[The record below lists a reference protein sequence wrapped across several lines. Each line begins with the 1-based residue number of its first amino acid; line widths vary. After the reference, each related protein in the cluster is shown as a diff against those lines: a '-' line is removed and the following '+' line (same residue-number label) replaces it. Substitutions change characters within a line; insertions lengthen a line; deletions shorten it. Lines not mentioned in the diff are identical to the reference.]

1 MRSFQFQRLVLI
13 SDSKKL
19 ANQFEFPKRL
29 NLVTGGDNS
38 IGKSTLVK
46 NLFWALGCDPDFDEE
61 WKTNDIKAII
71 YFTVNN
77 ISYVASRYH
86 DSIIF
91 GQVGSILRKYPKIT
105 GEYSQIFSDI
115 VNFELKLANR
125 SDNLECPPPAY
136 FFLPFYIDQKRSWN
150 QPWNSFDKLTQ
161 FSGFTRPLISYFCG
175 YTKSEHFEMQEEFF
189 VQKSIM
195 KEADEQIARISSAIE
210 VIEDIS
216 NDKINIALSEAELN
230 HVQNEI
236 EEELQNF
243 LERQTRLFDTQ
254 TQINSE
260 IYDLEKQ
267 HRIALNSVR
276 ELEKDYAFAVEYIP
290 EDVLECP
297 MCGTKHDN
305 SLLSRAGILTD
316 KSLLEEEA
324 DFIKESLNQKRT
336 ALRNLQEE
344 LHDVRFEIN
353 RINEKYVISPHE
365 NQNQNMQSAIHSIA
379 LKNVSQNVAD
389 VIVSHESRSKR
400 AEKIQKEI
408 KSDQNKLLTKKEKS
422 DLSYYFFN
430 NLEKNIAI
438 LSATGINLNGVKT
451 PMDFKKILGGGAAEG
466 TRGVLAYQLAILKQI
481 EFANNCAIAPF
492 VIDTPNQHEQA
503 SENYKRIISLLQH
516 NLSSNIQIILCG
528 MDHDILSDFKK
539 DSHIIQ
545 LDRDKI
551 LQKKP
556 YNTLSKEYTELVNNI
571 NIDA

>member
-1 MRSFQFQRLVLI
+1 MKNLQFQRLVLI

-29 NLVTGGDNS
+29 NLVTGSDNS

-61 WKTNDIKAII
+61 WKTNDIKAIL

-86 DSIIF
+86 DSITF
-91 GQVGSILRKYPKIT
+91 GQVGSKLKKYPKIT

-125 SDNLECPPPAY
+125 SDSLECPPPAY
-136 FFLPFYIDQKRSWN
+136 YFLPFYIDQKRSWN

-161 FSGFTRPLISYFCG
+161 FAGFTRPLISYFCG
-175 YTKSEHFEMQEEFF
+175 YTKSEHFVMQEEIFA
-189 VQKSIM
+189 QKAIM

-216 NDKINIALSEAELN
+216 NDKNNIALSEEELSD
-230 HVQNEI
+230 VQDEI
-236 EEELQNF
+236 ERELKNF

-267 HRIALNSVR
+267 YGIALNSVR

-316 KSLLEEEA
+316 KSLVEEEA
-324 DFIKESLNQKRT
+324 SFIKESLNQKRVI
-336 ALRNLQEE
+336 LRNIQEE
-344 LHDVRFEIN
+344 LQNIRFEIH
-353 RINEKYVISPHE
+353 RINEKYVTSSHE
-365 NQNQNMQSAIHSIA
+365 IDNPNQSIQNAIHSIA
-379 LKNVSQNVAD
+379 LKNVSHNVSE

-400 AEKIQKEI
+400 AEKIRKEI
-408 KSDQNKLLTKKEKS
+408 KSDQNKLVTKKEK
-422 DLSYYFFN
+422 DELSSYFFN
-430 NLEKNIAI
+430 NLEKNITI
-438 LSATGINLNGVKT
+438 LSATGINLHGVKT
-451 PMDFKKILGGGAAEG
+451 PMDFKKLLGGGAAEG

-481 EFANNCAIAPF
+481 EFTNNCAIAPF

-503 SENYKRIISLLQH
+503 AANYLKIINLLKN
-516 NLSSNIQIILCG
+516 NLSSQYQVILCG
-528 MDHDILSDFKK
+528 MDHTALDEFKK
-539 DSHIIQ
+539 DCHIIK
-545 LDRDKI
+545 LDKDKLLKSSQYEI
-551 LQKKP
+551 LR
-556 YNTLSKEYTELVNNI
+556 TEYSQILEAI
-571 NIDA
+571 N

>member
-1 MRSFQFQRLVLI
+1 
-13 SDSKKL
+13 
-19 ANQFEFPKRL
+19 
-29 NLVTGGDNS
+29 
-38 IGKSTLVK
+38 
-46 NLFWALGCDPDFDEE
+46 
-61 WKTNDIKAII
+61 
-71 YFTVNN
+71 
-77 ISYVASRYH
+77 
-86 DSIIF
+86 
-91 GQVGSILRKYPKIT
+91 
-105 GEYSQIFSDI
+105 
-115 VNFELKLANR
+115 
-125 SDNLECPPPAY
+125 
-136 FFLPFYIDQKRSWN
+136 
-150 QPWNSFDKLTQ
+150 
-161 FSGFTRPLISYFCG
+161 
-175 YTKSEHFEMQEEFF
+175 MQEEFF

-422 DLSYYFFN
+422 DLSYYFFS

-571 NIDA
+571 NIEA